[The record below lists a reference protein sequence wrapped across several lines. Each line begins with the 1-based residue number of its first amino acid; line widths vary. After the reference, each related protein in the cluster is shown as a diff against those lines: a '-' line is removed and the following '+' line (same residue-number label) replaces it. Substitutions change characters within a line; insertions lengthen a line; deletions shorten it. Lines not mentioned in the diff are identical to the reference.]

1 MKTITAGQ
9 LRAMGIDIWDIVPDG
24 ATTPIVG
31 KTLQTK
37 DNSVTVSLEI
47 GSFDFV
53 QSARFV
59 TLEGRIDMTKADMS
73 ALNKKD

>member
-9 LRAMGIDIWDIVPDG
+9 LRAMGVDIWDIVPDD

-31 KTLQTK
+31 KTLDVK
-37 DNSVTVSLEI
+37 DNSVIVSLEV
-47 GSFDFV
+47 GSFDLV
-53 QSARFV
+53 RSAQFV
-59 TLEGRIDMTKADMS
+59 TLDGRIDMTKADMS